1 MISVIIPLYNK
12 EPIIKQSLQSVLSQ
26 DYDDFEVVVVNDGST
41 DKSAEIVRSI
51 KDSRIR
57 LIEQEN
63 GGPSKARNVGVAN
76 AKGDYVV
83 TIDADDELAENAL
96 QFFSSYSQEHPEA
109 DMLLGEVCMQYRDKR
124 YIKQKYKE
132 GFLQDNFKA
141 RYHKQIVPC
150 SGTVM
155 YKKEILLSNPLD
167 ENLRRYED
175 LERLLR
181 LFRFA
186 KIFLIPKVVS
196 IVNCDYASAS
206 IARKDIDEDFLGH
219 IDMQGKKFWE
229 RMCLYRLF
237 YQEHTHYPKETRQLY
252 PKLYYRYDLK
262 VFTMFVDIV
271 LSNPSLSKIWL
282 KIIGL

>member
-12 EPIIKQSLQSVLSQ
+12 EPIIERSLRSVLSQ
-26 DYDDFEVVVVNDGST
+26 DYDDFEVIVVNDGST

-51 KDSRIR
+51 NDSRIR

-63 GGPSKARNVGVAN
+63 GGPSNARNVGVAN

-96 QFFSSYSQEHPEA
+96 RIFSSYSQNHPEA

-124 YIKQKYKE
+124 YIKQEYKE
-132 GFLQDNFKA
+132 GFLHGNFKA

-155 YKKEILLSNPLD
+155 YKKEILLSNPLN
-167 ENLRRYED
+167 EKLRRYED

-186 KIFLIPKVVS
+186 KIFLIPNVVS

-206 IARKDIDEDFLGH
+206 NARKDISEDFLGH
-219 IDMQGKKFWE
+219 LDMSGKGFWE
-229 RMCLYRLF
+229 RMCIYRLF
-237 YQEHTHYPKETRQLY
+237 YQEHVLYPEETRKLY
-252 PKLYYRYDLK
+252 PHLYRRYDLK
-262 VFTMFVDIV
+262 AFTMFVDLVMSKPV
-271 LSNPSLSKIWL
+271 LRKIWF
-282 KIIGL
+282 KII